1 MLKYSF
7 VYSDPTRG
15 VVTISIDDLEL
26 VEKFKK
32 SVYDAIK
39 TCTWHEKIEECRNYC
54 NLYLDIQHEMDIV
67 KYYKKVL
74 EAKKA
79 EETPE
84 EEKDDSL

>member
-1 MLKYSF
+1 MLKQSF

-15 VVTISIDDLEL
+15 VVSISIDDLEL

-67 KYYKKVL
+67 KDYKKEL
-74 EAKKA
+74 EAKTM
-79 EETPE
+79 EEDDDDEDSE
-84 EEKDDSL
+84 E